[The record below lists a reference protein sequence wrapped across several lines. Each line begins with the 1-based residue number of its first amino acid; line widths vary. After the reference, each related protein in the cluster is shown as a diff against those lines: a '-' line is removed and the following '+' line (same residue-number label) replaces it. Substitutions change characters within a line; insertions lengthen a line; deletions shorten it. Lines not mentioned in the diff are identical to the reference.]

1 MRWRTQW
8 QRWPIARRLTRI
20 YRHRCAGVRSGPDFD
35 CRASTC
41 REWEGNIR
49 DVVCGACVS
58 AVPDEECDAEHI
70 SRAIF

>member
-1 MRWRTQW
+1 M
-8 QRWPIARRLTRI
+8 
-20 YRHRCAGVRSGPDFD
+20 RSGPDFD